1 MITISL
7 DNVVRKMISISLD
20 NVIREFITK
29 GKVRE
34 KGFVPLLV
42 FKRELIF
49 FIFPFSISFR
59 CMLQTKMFRDIHT
72 LIKTIYGNKK
82 DYNNFRQFVF
92 FFKPTK

>member
-34 KGFVPLLV
+34 KGLDFVPLLV
-42 FKRELIF
+42 FKREPIF
-49 FIFPFSISFR
+49 DIFPFDDVGGGN
-59 CMLQTKMFRDIHT
+59 LLH
-72 LIKTIYGNKK
+72 LIQMYVTDK
-82 DYNNFRQFVF
+82 DVS
-92 FFKPTK
+92 